1 MVRKWYPYHL
11 KHCLK
16 ISVTKERPVSSN
28 FYVGTC
34 VKFTFATKIEVMHER
49 SLVKR
54 KSWTSLN
61 FSFKPSTF
69 HPGSI
74 LFTWLKLTV
83 AVAINLYSQPP
94 VLHSFAWRNIDLKIM
109 LSHAQRLSYMPSF
122 CPEWGVLPYI
132 SHIGMCHPIRWGF
145 CAVLV
150 WKRVYTLP
158 ILVWNRKWVSRE
170 PRSVWTYLPL
180 KFQMSKKER
189 EICKFEID
197 LNEFF
202 VCALI

>member
-34 VKFTFATKIEVMHER
+34 VKFTFATKIEAMHER
-49 SLVKR
+49 SLVSVKVEPR
-54 KSWTSLN
+54 
-61 FSFKPSTF
+61 STPRLSSALF
-69 HPGSI
+69 ILPSI
-74 LFTWLKLTV
+74 LFTWLKFTV

-109 LSHAQRLSYMPSF
+109 LSHAQRLSYMSSF

-132 SHIGMCHPIRWGF
+132 SHIGMCRSIRWGF

-150 WKRVYTLP
+150 WKQVYTLP

-197 LNEFF
+197 LNDFF